1 MTQEGR
7 ILKTEPNTQAFANL
21 MGKFPGVMVGA
32 DAAPQ
37 LHFFHAP
44 NSICSQKVRAVLAFH
59 QIPHSSHLLDIF
71 AGETY
76 DPAYVRMRMEGCASL
91 GGPMADQHLGTT
103 SVKSSGCDGCVVPT
117 LLDAETGAVTVDSL
131 RICLALDGTA
141 GGEKLIP
148 AALKEAIMAEL
159 AVVDDLPNYQNL
171 AVRVVPKTA
180 PENAFAASKVA
191 RCNALLAAHGEDPVL
206 RAAYEAKRAKEQYAA
221 DKLFDEPALTQ
232 ARQAVTD
239 ALAGLEKRLAT
250 GSGPWLFGDSVT
262 MSDLFWGAELIRTED
277 VGQGH
282 LWQGNL
288 LPNVAAYYARLC
300 ELPALQTAILDFP
313 AARLAPQKAS

>member
-1 MTQEGR
+1 M
-7 ILKTEPNTQAFANL
+7 NTQIKKSEFDDLFHN
-21 MGKFPGVMVGA
+21 FPGVPVGA
-32 DAAPQ
+32 EPAPR

-44 NSICSQKVRAVLAFH
+44 NSICSQKVRSVLAFH

-76 DPAYVRMRMEGCASL
+76 DPSYVRMRMAGCASL
-91 GGPMADQHLGTT
+91 GGAMADQHLGTT
-103 SVKSSGCDGCVVPT
+103 SVNSSGCDGCVVPT

-131 RICLALDGTA
+131 RICLALDGGVA
-141 GGEKLIP
+141 GEKLVP
-148 AALKEAIMAEL
+148 AELKDAIMAEL

-180 PENAFAASKVA
+180 PGNAFAASKVE
-191 RCNALLAAHGEDPVL
+191 RCNTLLAAHGDDPVL

-221 DKLFDEPALTQ
+221 DKLFNEPALTQ

-239 ALAGLEKRLAT
+239 ALAGLEHRLAA
-250 GSGPWLFGDSVT
+250 GSGPWLFGGAVT
-262 MSDLFWGAELIRTED
+262 MADLFWGAELIRTED

-282 LWQGNL
+282 LWQESH
-288 LPNVAAYYARLC
+288 LPNVAAYYGRLC
-300 ELPALQTAILDFP
+300 ELPALKTAILDFP
-313 AARLAPQKAS
+313 AARLAPQKPAGAA